1 MIRRLL
7 VGLTGT
13 PFTPVAIQR
22 AIELSERHGAAVTGI
37 AVCDRI
43 AAANV
48 APLTMASQ
56 AAARQKRAER
66 IELLETRVQESI
78 EAFKEACETAG
89 VPSRVVNVN
98 GDPIQ
103 AVCAHWRYHDAL
115 VLGLRGLFDY
125 GVFNEPQDALMQLI
139 GSGVRPIIAVSQQFR
154 SIDRV
159 LIAYSGSLESAKAM
173 KRFVQMRLWP
183 DATVRVVHFGGGAR
197 QAERLLSDAQ
207 GYCRDWGI
215 EAQTKHVAG
224 SARNQLLL
232 YAQRW
237 NSDLVV
243 LGNSARNVVS
253 RRILG
258 STTYR
263 VIRQSPLPLFL
274 AH

>member
-1 MIRRLL
+1 MIRKLL

-22 AIELSERHGAAVTGI
+22 AIELSKRHQAAVTGI
-37 AVCDRI
+37 AVSNRM

-48 APLTMASQ
+48 APLAMVSQ
-56 AAARQKRAER
+56 SAARKKRAER
-66 IELLETRVQESI
+66 IELLERRVHESI
-78 EAFKEACETAG
+78 DAFEAACREAG
-89 VPSRVVNVN
+89 VRHDVVNAS
-98 GDPIQ
+98 GDPIRT
-103 AVCAHWRYHDAL
+103 VCDHWRYHDAL
-115 VLGLRGLFDY
+115 ILGLRGLFDY
-125 GVFNEPQDALMQLI
+125 GVFDEPQDALLQLI

-173 KRFVQMRLWP
+173 KRFIQLSLWP
-183 DATVRVVHFGGGAR
+183 DVTVRLVHFGGSER
-197 QAERLLSDAQ
+197 QGQRLLTDAQ
-207 GYCRDWGI
+207 SYCREWGV
-215 EAQTKHVAG
+215 EAETDRVAG
-224 SARNQLLL
+224 SARNQLLI

-237 NSDLVV
+237 NTDLVV